1 MIGSFRIQGFR
12 CFKDLE
18 LRDLGRV
25 NLIVGANSV
34 GKSTVLEALDVWSG
48 GFQGWCIAWELLHR
62 RQELGPMGRAGRV
75 RNLTSAQRI
84 FRSTSPGSSTSR
96 ATLTAVP
103 VDGTSLRHRELELSL
118 LKEDQPLKAAA
129 AWRLDDDTGS
139 LVDFIAEFWDQLAL
153 QVAATREG
161 RASFVLTHREATNL
175 SALWERTELT
185 PRKDRLIEAL
195 RLVVPE
201 IMDVAVTTHADTSTV
216 KVRLEGATAP
226 VPLLSLG
233 EGLHHLFYIALAAV
247 NAGGGLLL
255 IDEVESGLHFT
266 VQEQLWRFL
275 FEVASQEDLQIF
287 ATTHSMD
294 CIRAF
299 QSAAAAHPEEGALIR
314 LHREGADIF
323 AETFNEADLEVVT
336 RGDIEVRW

>member
-1 MIGSFRIQGFR
+1 MIRGFRIQGFR

-34 GKSTVLEALDVWSG
+34 GKSTVLEALDVWSAPYHC
-48 GFQGWCIAWELLHR
+48 WYVAWATLAR
-62 RQELGPMGRAGRV
+62 RQELGTAGRGGLT
-75 RNLTSAQRI
+75 RNLTTARRLFWNSD
-84 FRSTSPGSSTSR
+84 PHHVPR
-96 ATLTAVP
+96 ACTLTATSA
-103 VDGTSLRHRELELSL
+103 GTRLPHQVLELSISHEERVGL
-118 LKEDQPLKAAA
+118 AAA
-129 AWRLDDDTGS
+129 IWS
-139 LVDFIAEFWDQLAL
+139 VDKQRYETQKFSEEFWDRSVLDLAETAGSRAYL
-153 QVAATREG
+153 ILTR
-161 RASFVLTHREATNL
+161 RDTANL

-201 IMDVAVTTHADTSTV
+201 IMDVAVTTTGDTSTV
-216 KVRLEGATAP
+216 KVRLKGATAP

-275 FEVASQEDLQIF
+275 FEVAAQEDLQIF

-299 QSAAAAHPEEGALIR
+299 QAAAAAHPAEGALIR

-323 AETFNEADLEVVT
+323 AETFNESDLEVVT